1 MLLLQQQP
9 SEIQLTWL
17 LQACN
22 SASTVMLGQHYCCI
36 NSFSSFA
43 FQVSRHVI
51 SHA

>member
-17 LQACN
+17 LQQYLKCN
-22 SASTVMLGQHYCCI
+22 VQVNITAALTT
-36 NSFSSFA
+36 SSFT